1 MWSFS
6 RRTQA
11 RLAFVFSLL
20 FLAVAGAAAAAF
32 WTFESG
38 SEYATVDQALHR
50 QARVVRTIVA
60 RAHDDSTIP
69 SLPPGPA
76 GTGIDS
82 YVLDGSGRLLAH
94 GPAGVER
101 GPVIAFATRRGF
113 PASAQVVTTPINGTD
128 LRILV
133 RVLPLPDGSNG
144 GLIVVRSLQ
153 DLRGRLNRIA
163 ILLIG
168 GVLAAQVAVS
178 LLAWRLAGLA
188 LVPIREISAAARDIG
203 EGDLHRRLKT
213 DVPPDDALGELVITF
228 NAMLGR
234 LESYVENQQRF
245 IADAAHELRSPLAV
259 MRSQVEVTLRRPRTA
274 AQYRRSHHAVLDEI
288 ERLSRTADQLLLLA
302 RADAGELRAVK
313 SKVDVPDLVEEAV
326 DRWRSVA
333 GTKSLKLV
341 AEAPSTGVIEADRYL
356 LGRLLDNLMDNAVRH
371 TPAGGRVTVTAANGP
386 GGWKLMIVDTGPGIP
401 PEARDKV
408 FDPFFRTDSSR
419 ERSAHGAGLG
429 LSLCAAIA
437 HVHGG
442 RIEISDSGAAG
453 GTTIVLSLPR
463 QKV

>member
-1 MWSFS
+1 VWSFS

-163 ILLIG
+163 ILLLG

-245 IADAAHELRSPLAV
+245 IADAAHELRTPVASAQGIAQTITHLRGRLAPAQQIELENA
-259 MRSQVEVTLRRPRTA
+259 MAQSTDRLASLVEQL
-274 AQYRRSHHAVLDEI
+274 LD
-288 ERLSRTADQLLLLA
+288 LSRLD
-302 RADAGELRAVK
+302 ADAIPIEPEPFDVRTRIEELVAVAGDPRSEGIRIECAPGLQAVADRAAFDRIVSNLIANALRYGEAPIVVRAERTDRHFRIAVEDK
-313 SKVDVPDLVEEAV
+313 GPGVEPDFVPDLFE
-326 DRWRSVA
+326 RFSRSNV
-333 GTKSLKLV
+333 TR
-341 AEAPSTGVIEADRYL
+341 ER
-356 LGRLLDNLMDNAVRH
+356 
-371 TPAGGRVTVTAANGP
+371 AGGT
-386 GGWKLMIVDTGPGIP
+386 
-401 PEARDKV
+401 
-408 FDPFFRTDSSR
+408 
-419 ERSAHGAGLG
+419 GLG
-429 LSLCAAIA
+429 LAIA
-437 HVHGG
+437 RSYAQAHRGNLVYEDAEPHGA
-442 RIEISDSGAAG
+442 RFQLVLPAA
-453 GTTIVLSLPR
+453 
-463 QKV
+463 

>member
-1 MWSFS
+1 M
-6 RRTQA
+6 
-11 RLAFVFSLL
+11 
-20 FLAVAGAAAAAF
+20 AGAAAAAF

-94 GPAGVER
+94 GPADVES
-101 GPVIAFATRRGF
+101 GPVIALATRRGF
-113 PASAQVVTTPINGTD
+113 PASAQVVTTPINRTD

-163 ILLIG
+163 ILLLG
-168 GVLAAQVAVS
+168 GVLAAQVVVS

-213 DVPPDDALGELVITF
+213 DIPPDDALGELVITF

-234 LESYVENQQRF
+234 LESYVENQERF
-245 IADAAHELRSPLAV
+245 IADAAHELRAPLAV
-259 MRSQVEVTLRRPRTA
+259 VRSQVEVTLRRPRTA
-274 AQYRRSHHAVLDEI
+274 AQYQRSHHAILDEI

-341 AEAPSTGVIEADRYL
+341 AKAPSTGVVEADRYL

-371 TPAGGRVTVTAANGP
+371 TPAGGRVTVTAANTP
-386 GGWKLMIVDTGPGIP
+386 GGWKLVDQA
-401 PEARDKV
+401 PERRLSEG
-408 FDPFFRTDSSR
+408 F
-419 ERSAHGAGLG
+419 AGLDADPAQERIDVP
-429 LSLCAAIA
+429 S
-437 HVHGG
+437 HGG
-442 RIEISDSGAAG
+442 LEDGHVPAG
-453 GTTIVLSLPR
+453 EVDVG
-463 QKV
+463 KVDDRRPQPW